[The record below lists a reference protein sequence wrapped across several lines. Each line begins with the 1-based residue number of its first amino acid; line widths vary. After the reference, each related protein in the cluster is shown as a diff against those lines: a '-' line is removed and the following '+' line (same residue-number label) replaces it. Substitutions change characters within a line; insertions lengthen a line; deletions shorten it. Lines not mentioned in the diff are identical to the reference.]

1 MFCLVVE
8 LFTVYVYVDGLFA
21 VCVTAERCGY
31 LLWVMSLF
39 GGFDLVIL
47 LV

>member
-1 MFCLVVE
+1 MFCLVAE

-31 LLWVMSLF
+31 LLWVVTSSVDLIWLF
-39 GGFDLVIL
+39 Y
-47 LV
+47 